1 MLSRLKSRLPSLLL
15 CAALLA
21 TLMTTTGCQVS
32 IGGQTLPSAYFLQDD
47 IQYFPRG
54 SEFKLSREAAALKE
68 AREQIADPN
77 GP

>member
-15 CAALLA
+15 CAVLLA